1 MSSVLADNQK
11 ALEVLGNIQA
21 KLADAGDTSVE
32 DDIASMICM
41 LESPL
46 FKQILNIQSSI
57 RELKMHVENPSAEPI
72 ADFSFSQDGQIVF
85 HEPDDDEQPPGT
97 QFSYDNNTFE
107 YDNPL
112 YADLDQGMAEQGPSS
127 PNLQNYDALI
137 EFQAQGR
144 EVLNIQ
150 LQKPEVG
157 GLGFS
162 VAGLKSDQHGELGIF
177 VQLVQ
182 PGGTA
187 AKDGRLREHDQILA
201 IDRQVLDTSISHQ
214 DAIGLLQR
222 TSGTVHLVVARG
234 LLPAIVEKPAGSTI
248 STQAE
253 VNQENDGS
261 PEFELSHVETITLHN
276 EGHGLGFGIVGGKDY
291 GVIVKTILEGG
302 AADKDGRLKSG
313 DVILKIGDKSLQGTS
328 SDQVAVILREAGS
341 DVVLTVARPPQP
353 AIETPLKSMPV
364 ADEPNEFDVHLTK
377 DSKGLGITIAGYI
390 GQGSEQMKGI
400 FVKNVAPDSAAEK
413 SGAIMPNDQ
422 IIEVDGQDL
431 NGYTNEQ
438 AVEVLRKTGAVVHL
452 KLSRHRVSHFM
463 VESPDGAGNIGE
475 ADILPV
481 TTSYP
486 PPGRTGEADTPPV
499 AASYPPPGRQCVE
512 EETGEVRPCVI
523 MPEVDA
529 KIAMWQGMLGM
540 DVEII
545 IASLEKF
552 HHGGGL
558 GISLEGTVDIDEQG
572 NEFGPHHY
580 IRNILPDGPV
590 ALDGR
595 LQSQDELLEVNG
607 TRLLGVNHLEVVNI
621 LKELPLQVHLVCARH
636 QHPIFPNDQENQ
648 SESSDHAVGVEEVN
662 LDLTQEATANPQSLK
677 SEVGQSRDSL
687 AGLAMW
693 SDDVQVIELQKGA
706 MGLGFSIL
714 DYQDP
719 TNSSQIVIV
728 IRSLVPGG
736 VAETD
741 GRLLPGDRLI
751 SVNDSNLENCN
762 LDIAVQAL
770 KGAPIGVVRIGVAKP
785 LPSAE
790 HPIQQVTSSEPIG
803 PMEARIIKEEP
814 ITREEKKVVHADL
827 FSASAF
833 DNDQIKPK
841 CKDKIEEKH
850 EFVAPDL
857 IPSAA
862 AVTATVAANKASTES
877 SVPSDQTSTAIA
889 ANTVSPETSVT
900 SDEEWVDASENPLE
914 CEYPTPTPSP
924 ALSESPFVSPSFSP
938 SGSLKELDVEDAVL
952 VLGVTNDHEEVDL
965 AEVVANTPEP
975 ELWIPI
981 AEDEPNLNQQN
992 SIPSVAASMAVKK
1005 EKAVAVKSE
1014 AAADQSP
1021 KMIPLAS
1028 ASSLRRE
1035 SSVLPGFLENSI
1047 ILKKGNAGLGLTV
1060 NADKSNGVI
1069 VKSIIRGGIVHQDG
1083 RIGIGDYI
1091 TAVNGESMRNLN
1103 NATARSVLRKCSMA
1117 GNDISINY
1125 ISASDATAFRNN
1137 PGAFPVA
1144 AEQRPVD
1151 EVDTGTIEFAK
1162 PITTIETETVKV
1174 AALTSSQSPAPSRRQ
1189 TGDAAAKA
1197 DIPPPRMVELLKEPN
1212 KSLGISIIG
1221 GRTAEQQGI
1230 YIKHILEGSPAG
1242 RNGTLKTGDRI
1253 LQVNGI
1259 DLRSATHEE
1268 AVDIIRKTSNPVQF
1282 LIQSLPAG
1290 EDIITEADEVTAV
1303 MVQAGTLPRKPGQ
1316 LEVAGDT
1323 GMNDGENDEDD
1334 EDVDRFGYSI
1344 KKMCQKYND
1353 LEGEIHIIDLQ
1364 KGATGLGLSLAG
1376 NRDKSKLSVFVVGID
1391 SDGSA
1396 AVDGRLKIAD
1406 EILEINGNQV
1416 YGRSHQNASAIIK
1429 TTGQMVTMVICRSDD
1444 AINQLAVHPLTSP
1457 VGQLT
1462 VKDGGLKSGK
1472 KKDFMNYPNV
1482 QTIHLTRGQTGLG
1495 FTILEDKDDEGNSRI
1510 FVKDVTAG
1518 GSAAQDGRLR
1528 CGDQIL
1534 AVNNQSLIGL
1544 SKLSAIS
1551 VLKNTKGKVVLTI
1564 NTTNANQ
1571 PTAHLT
1577 KSTTEFQAKSEVPS
1591 KHFVKEVIIQP
1602 EQKAKEKSK
1611 PPTPEVSESLPPA
1624 TFAPIKTEP
1633 QDPYTCELVPGQET
1647 TIIIPKGSTGLG
1659 LSIVG
1664 GSDTPL
1670 GVIMVHEVYEDGAA
1684 ARDGRL
1690 WSGDQLIK
1698 VNGIDLSTAKHDDAI
1713 AALRQTPSEVK
1724 LVVFRDSSAVFKE
1737 DELLYDTFTVELNKK
1752 PGRGLGLSIVGK
1764 GNEYGV
1770 FISEVVKGGT
1780 ADNDGRVMKGDQIL
1794 SVNGEDLR
1802 SATQDVAA
1810 SVLKM
1815 SQGKISMEVGR
1826 LKGGSRSSSRRPSIS
1841 SQHIPSPGLNIEQ
1854 PLNTNTLTLPSQD
1867 SAFLMDMR
1875 KVELIKE
1882 PNRSLGLSIA
1892 GGVGSPL
1899 GDVPIFIANIQP
1911 GGIAD
1916 HNGLL
1921 KAGDQLLTINSKSL
1935 EGMNHAGVVTLLK
1948 EATGRILLEVVQRP
1962 DVSSLVSEAIE
1973 ADASSGFVA
1982 ATASSVNIH
1991 DSQST
1996 QSLNEVGG
2004 SRYQTIE
2011 LDRGPDGLG
2020 FSIVGGH
2027 NSPHGD
2033 LPIYVKTVFNK
2044 GAAAENGLLK
2054 RGDQI
2059 IQVNNE
2065 SLEGATHEE
2074 AVNILKN
2081 AKGKV
2086 VLTIVS

>member
-1 MSSVLADNQK
+1 MSSAALADNQK
-11 ALEVLGNIQA
+11 ALEVLGDIQA
-21 KLADAGDTSVE
+21 KLLAAGDNSVE

-57 RELKMHVENPSAEPI
+57 HQLKTVVENPSAEPI
-72 ADFSFSQDGQIVF
+72 TDFDFSQDGRIVF
-85 HEPDDDEQPPGT
+85 HDLEDEQPAGKYT
-97 QFSYDNNTFE
+97 YDNNTFE
-107 YDNPL
+107 YDNPM
-112 YADLDQGMAEQGPSS
+112 YADMDSGLADRSTAS
-127 PNLQNYDALI
+127 PRLQDFDSMI
-137 EFQAQGR
+137 DSQAQGR
-144 EVLNIQ
+144 EVLHIQ

-187 AKDGRLREHDQILA
+187 AKDGRLVEHDQILA
-201 IDRQVLDTSISHQ
+201 IDGQVLDTSISHQ
-214 DAIGLLQR
+214 DAIGLLQQ

-234 LLPAIVEKPAGSTI
+234 LLPAISEKPAGSTI

-253 VNQENDGS
+253 VNQENADNLA
-261 PEFELSHVETITLHN
+261 PELSHVETITLYN
-276 EGHGLGFGIVGGKDY
+276 EGFGLGFGIVGAKDY

-302 AADKDGRLKSG
+302 AADKDGRLQSG
-313 DVILKIGDKSLQGTS
+313 DVILKIGDKSLQGVG
-328 SDQVAVILREAGS
+328 SDQVAVILREAGTE
-341 DVVLTVARPPQP
+341 VVLTVARAPPPDADIQ
-353 AIETPLKSMPV
+353 LKSAP
-364 ADEPNEFDVHLTK
+364 ATDEPNAFNVQLTK
-377 DSKGLGITIAGYI
+377 DSKGLGITIAGYV
-390 GQGSEQMKGI
+390 GHGSEQINGI
-400 FVKNVAPDSAAEK
+400 FVKNVAADSAADK
-413 SGAIMPNDQ
+413 SGTIMSNDQ
-422 IIEVDGQDL
+422 IVEVDGQDL
-431 NGYTNEQ
+431 KGFTNQQ
-438 AVEVLRKTGAVVHL
+438 AVDVLRQTGSVVHL
-452 KLSRHRVSHFM
+452 RLIRHRAGYFLSDAADVAGPSKEDNVPPIIPPSISQPACHV
-463 VESPDGAGNIGE
+463 VEQD
-475 ADILPV
+475 
-481 TTSYP
+481 
-486 PPGRTGEADTPPV
+486 
-499 AASYPPPGRQCVE
+499 
-512 EETGEVRPCVI
+512 TGEVSPCVI
-523 MPEVDA
+523 MPPDDA
-529 KIAMWQGMLGM
+529 KIAMWQGILGM

-552 HHGGGL
+552 QDGGGL
-558 GISLEGTVDIDEQG
+558 GISLEGTVDIDEHG
-572 NEFGPHHY
+572 NEYGPHHY
-580 IRNILPDGPV
+580 IRSILPNGPV
-590 ALDGR
+590 AMDGK
-595 LQSQDELLEVNG
+595 LQSRDELLEVNG
-607 TRLLGVNHLEVVNI
+607 TKLLSLNHIEVVNI
-621 LKELPLQVHLVCARH
+621 LKELPLKVHLVCARH
-636 QHPIFPNDQENQ
+636 PHQVFPDNQEAT
-648 SESSDHAVGVEEVN
+648 DKAIGVEEVTVS
-662 LDLTQEATANPQSLK
+662 LTQDSSAGPQSLM
-677 SEVGQSRDSL
+677 SEVGQSRESL

-693 SDDVQVIELQKGA
+693 SDDVQIIELQKGA
-706 MGLGFSIL
+706 QGLGFSIL

-719 TNSSQIVIV
+719 TNPSQIVIV
-728 IRSLVPGG
+728 IRSLVPDG
-736 VAETD
+736 VAEID

-751 SVNDSNLENCN
+751 SVNESNLEDCN
-762 LDIAVQAL
+762 LDMAVQAL

-785 LPSAE
+785 IPSAE
-790 HPIQQVTSSEPIG
+790 NPVQQVTTSEQVG
-803 PMEARIIKEEP
+803 PMEARIITEEP
-814 ITREEKKVVHADL
+814 ITPQEKKVVHANL
-827 FSASAF
+827 FDAF
-833 DNDQIKPK
+833 AEEPVKPK
-841 CKDKIEEKH
+841 DEVKEQRVPDRS
-850 EFVAPDL
+850 APDL
-857 IPSAA
+857 IPSAVLASA
-862 AVTATVAANKASTES
+862 AVTSNA
-877 SVPSDQTSTAIA
+877 
-889 ANTVSPETSVT
+889 VSPEHSVT
-900 SDEEWVDASENPLE
+900 SDEEWADASENPLE
-914 CEYPTPTPSP
+914 CGDPTPIPSP
-924 ALSESPFVSPSFSP
+924 ALSESPFASP
-938 SGSLKELDVEDAVL
+938 SGSLKELDVMDALL
-952 VLGVTNDHEEVDL
+952 VSGVMNNDVEVNVT
-965 AEVVANTPEP
+965 EVVANTPGP
-975 ELWIPI
+975 DIWTPI
-981 AEDEPNLNQQN
+981 VDDEEEDQVDVNTHAPVV
-992 SIPSVAASMAVKK
+992 SVAAGPNLIKEAEVIVKEPVSNK
-1005 EKAVAVKSE
+1005 
-1014 AAADQSP
+1014 P
-1021 KMIPLAS
+1021 PNLIPLSS

-1035 SSVLPGFLENSI
+1035 SSVLPSFLETNI

-1091 TAVNGESMRNLN
+1091 TAVNGETMRNLN

-1117 GNDISINY
+1117 SNDININY
-1125 ISASDATAFRNN
+1125 ISASDATAFRAN
-1137 PGAFPVA
+1137 PDAFA
-1144 AEQRPVD
+1144 NAQKKQSND
-1151 EVDTGTIEFAK
+1151 EPDTATLEFAK

-1174 AALTSSQSPAPSRRQ
+1174 AALASSRSPVAPRKQ
-1189 TGDAAAKA
+1189 IGDAAAKA
-1197 DIPPPRMVELLKEPN
+1197 DVPPPRMVELLKEPH

-1230 YIKHILEGSPAG
+1230 YIKHILDGSPAG
-1242 RNGTLKTGDRI
+1242 RNGSLQTGDRI

-1259 DLRSATHEE
+1259 DLRKATHEE

-1282 LIQSLPAG
+1282 LIQSLPVG
-1290 EDIITEADEVTAV
+1290 EDIIVEANEVTAV
-1303 MVQAGTLPRKPGQ
+1303 LVQSGTLPRKPGQ
-1316 LEVAGDT
+1316 LELAGEAGTDECDNEE
-1323 GMNDGENDEDD
+1323 GDEDQ
-1334 EDVDRFGYSI
+1334 FGYSL

-1353 LEGEIHIIDLQ
+1353 LDGEIHIIDLQ
-1364 KGATGLGLSLAG
+1364 KGAMGLGVSLAG

-1396 AVDGRLKIAD
+1396 ADDGRLHIAD

-1429 TTGQMVTMVICRSDD
+1429 TTGQMVTMVICRCED

-1457 VGQLT
+1457 SSQLVGR
-1462 VKDGGLKSGK
+1462 DGGGGGAKSNK
-1472 KKDFMNYPNV
+1472 KKDFASYSNV
-1482 QTIHLTRGQTGLG
+1482 HTISLTRSQTGLG
-1495 FTILEDKDDEGNSRI
+1495 FTILEDVDEDGNSRI

-1518 GSAAQDGRLR
+1518 GAAAQDGRLR

-1551 VLKNTKGKVVLTI
+1551 VLKNTKGKVVLTV
-1564 NTTNANQ
+1564 NATANQ
-1571 PTAHLT
+1571 SNVH
-1577 KSTTEFQAKSEVPS
+1577 QS
-1591 KHFVKEVIIQP
+1591 KPMEYQTDGSSKTNIQEAIIQP
-1602 EQKAKEKSK
+1602 EQRVKERSK
-1611 PPTPEVSESLPPA
+1611 PTKIESSDKSPPTIF
-1624 TFAPIKTEP
+1624 TPIISPP
-1633 QDPYTCELVPGQET
+1633 QDPYTCELVAGKET
-1647 TIIIPKGSTGLG
+1647 TIIIPKGTTGLG

-1670 GVIMVHEVYEDGAA
+1670 GVIMVHEVYDDGAA

-1698 VNGIDLSTAKHDDAI
+1698 VNEVDLSKAKHDDAI
-1713 AALRQTPSEVK
+1713 TALRQTPSEVK
-1724 LVVFRDSSAVFKE
+1724 LVVFRDSSAMFKE
-1737 DELLYDTFTVELNKK
+1737 DELIYDKFTIELNKK
-1752 PGRGLGLSIVGK
+1752 PGRGLGLSIVEK
-1764 GNEYGV
+1764 SNELGV

-1794 SVNGEDLR
+1794 SVNGEDLTN
-1802 SATQDVAA
+1802 ATQDVAA

-1815 SQGKISMEVGR
+1815 SQGKILMEVGR
-1826 LKGGSRSSSRRPSIS
+1826 LKGGSRSSSRRQSLS
-1841 SQHIPSPGLNIEQ
+1841 SQNLPSSPALNIEQ
-1854 PLNTNTLTLPSQD
+1854 PLSSTTMTMSTNQD

-1875 KVELIKE
+1875 RVELIKE

-1916 HNGLL
+1916 SNGSL

-1948 EATGRILLEVVQRP
+1948 EATGKILLEVVQRP

-1973 ADASSGFVA
+1973 ADANSGFVA

-1996 QSLNEVGG
+1996 QSLNEEGG
-2004 SRYQTIE
+2004 AQYRTIE

-2027 NSPHGD
+2027 DSPHGD

-2059 IQVNNE
+2059 VQVNNE

-2086 VLTIVS
+2086 ILTILS